1 MTDIQIESMVT
12 ITGAEYVRL
21 TAENAKLRAALERIA
36 ELPVGYADMNPDHV
50 IEVLTHKARTALG
63 GEND

>member
-1 MTDIQIESMVT
+1 MSEIHNQREIELLEAQLRECRS
-12 ITGAEYVRL
+12 
-21 TAENAKLRAALERIA
+21 ENAKLRTALERIA